1 MLAKINPLYLCIAAE
16 FFGSSRSKNRSIID
30 DISAVSDLQG
40 FSHIV
45 IGYKNTDLLR
55 FQMINDPLNFN
66 HRNRVDAR
74 KRLVQEN
81 KFWRN
86 NQRSCNL
93 HSASFSSRECIREA
107 FSNVRNSE
115 FFEQIFKPFP
125 PLPV

>member
-1 MLAKINPLYLCIAAE
+1 MLAKINPLCLCIAAE

-81 KFWRN
+81 QFLRN
-86 NQRSCNL
+86 TQRPANPP
-93 HSASFSSRECIREA
+93 SASFSSRGCIRGA
-107 FSNVRNSE
+107 FSNVKNPD
-115 FFEQIFKPFP
+115 FFEQILKPSP